1 MSGHMGKLLY
11 CLCLTRRRGLHI
23 VRDHFFSKSHL
34 SLIPSLLLSKCDP
47 LRWARIWCLDAD
59 LEVAASILFT
69 LDNGKTGRFRC
80 GTCQFFGCK
89 FTTGVL

>member
-69 LDNGKTGRFRC
+69 LDKQSRPDFMIWAV
-80 GTCQFFGCK
+80 FSMIFPPIP
-89 FTTGVL
+89 